1 MFNVSSVEET
11 IKLIDEKFS
20 EYSLESER
28 IDITEA
34 VGRIT
39 SEDIFSKEDVPGFNR
54 SLVDGYAVYSQD
66 TNGASEAIPAQLTF
80 AGEVKMG
87 EKPQLKFERGQAV
100 YVPTG
105 GEIPQGADAMVMIE
119 YTENLEDGFIYI
131 EKAAAPGN
139 HIVFKGDDT
148 RLQQKVIS
156 KNHVLR
162 PQDIGA
168 LAALGYKHVPVK
180 SKLKVGI
187 VSTGDE
193 LIDIEDVTE
202 GSKVRDVNTY
212 SLNAEIINYGA
223 KPVLYGI
230 IRDGYEK
237 VKQAVEKAVLECDVV
252 LISGGSSVGQKDET
266 YNVISSMS
274 SAEMLIHGIALK
286 PGKPT
291 ILAYIGGKAVVGL
304 PGHPVSAYFIYKII
318 VTRILNDMNGIS
330 EGPRPYINASIVGN
344 YPSNNGREEYLPV
357 RLVKQDDTFL
367 AYPVFGKSGLITTLA
382 SASGYVRIKRGQEGI
397 SAGQKVQVIPF

>member
-11 IKLIDEKFS
+11 LKLIDEKFS

-28 IDITEA
+28 IDITQA

-39 SEDIFSKEDVPGFNR
+39 SEDIYSKEDVPGFNR

-66 TNGASEAIPAQLTF
+66 TNGASEAIPAQLIF

-87 EKPQLKFERGQAV
+87 EKPQLKLERGQAV

-148 RLQQKVIS
+148 RIQQKVIS

-168 LAALGYKHVPVK
+168 LAALGYRNVPVK
-180 SKLKVGI
+180 AKLKVGI

-193 LIDIEDVTE
+193 LVDIEEQTE

-212 SLNAEIINYGA
+212 ALNAEIISFGA

-237 VKQAVEKAVLECDVV
+237 VKQAVEKAVSECDVV

-266 YNVISSMS
+266 YNVIRSLEE
-274 SAEMLIHGIALK
+274 AEMLIHGIAVK

-291 ILAYIGGKAVVGL
+291 ILAKAGRKAIIGL

-318 VTRILNDMNGIS
+318 VSHILNVMSGINK
-330 EGPRPYINASIVGN
+330 GPKPYINASIVGN

-357 RLVKQDDTFL
+357 RLVKGNEGFF
-367 AYPVFGKSGLITTLA
+367 AYPVFGKSGLITILA
-382 SASGYVRIKRGQEGI
+382 LASGYVRIKRGQEGL
-397 SAGQKVQVIPF
+397 SAGQKVEVTIF